1 MKYLKRIKNKKLVK
15 INKKTVISLVNVV
28 ISY

>member
-1 MKYLKRIKNKKLVK
+1 MKYLKRRKNKKLVK